1 MWFKMF
7 HLSISVLTGVR
18 LAIEARHYKR
28 NGRAQ
33 LPGCQAA
40 VTFAAGAVLCLN
52 SLLKCATQWCQ
63 VPRLCCGDALSR
75 TVSASLV
82 ALFAA
87 GRRIVRIVRVRRC
100 VRGAAVR
107 LPAARI
113 LDAFVRTQ

>member
-1 MWFKMF
+1 LQHATWFKMF

-63 VPRLCCGDALSR
+63 VPACVAAVLCRALQ
-75 TVSASLV
+75 VPV
-82 ALFAA
+82 ALLAA
-87 GRRIVRIVRVRRC
+87 GWRIIRIVRVRRC
-100 VRGAAVR
+100 LRGAAV
-107 LPAARI
+107 
-113 LDAFVRTQ
+113 